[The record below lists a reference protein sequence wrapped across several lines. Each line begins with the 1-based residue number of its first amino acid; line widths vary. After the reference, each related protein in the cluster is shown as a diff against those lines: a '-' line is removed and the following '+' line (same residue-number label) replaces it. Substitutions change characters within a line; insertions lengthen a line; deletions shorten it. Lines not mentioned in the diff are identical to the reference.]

1 MNTRKTFRMDWWWI
15 KGPHVNMEYVSHI
28 YIETTSI
35 HNTCITYI
43 AIHLWDDIIIYI
55 YICIYICT
63 YICIYI
69 YMYIYIYIERFPE
82 NGGIEPTWTNYV
94 ATGDHDFGE
103 PPASDHRSK
112 SVPATSW
119 ISGTSAQRGNASR
132 CLAAR
137 LPKDVS
143 TCSKKVLEIEK
154 KHSRLSLLVKIY
166 ISDRYVAVCWY
177 VSFDKFW
184 A

>member
-1 MNTRKTFRMDWWWI
+1 MWI
-15 KGPHVNMEYVSHI
+15 WNMSPIYI

-55 YICIYICT
+55 YICIY
-63 YICIYI
+63 
-69 YMYIYIYIERFPE
+69 MYIYRGFLKMVVL
-82 NGGIEPTWTNYV
+82 NQHEPTMV

-177 VSFDKFW
+177 VIFEYFW
-184 A
+184 